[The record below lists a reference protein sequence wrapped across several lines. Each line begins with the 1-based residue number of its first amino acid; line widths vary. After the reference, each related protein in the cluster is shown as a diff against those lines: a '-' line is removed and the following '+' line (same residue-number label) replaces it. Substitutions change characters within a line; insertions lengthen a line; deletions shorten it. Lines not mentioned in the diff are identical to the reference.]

1 MVKESGHV
9 YTRWKIEKYLN
20 EEDYKNNKPYQIDEF
35 DKNLLLD
42 EGIHELLLLLIGDGS
57 ATPYNNA
64 NAQLGVGNSSVATAS
79 TQTDLQGASTAW
91 VGMDSGYPS
100 VSGNVVTFK
109 ATFDGD
115 TANFAWEE
123 FSVRNG
129 ATANKNL
136 NRRVISKGTKSAGEV
151 WTLTLEIKIN

>member
-1 MVKESGHV
+1 MVREKGNWL
-9 YTRWKIEKYLN
+9 TRWKIEKYLN

-35 DKNLLLD
+35 EGNLLLD
-42 EGIHELLLLLIGDGS
+42 EGINEIWQLVTGLGGTAYS
-57 ATPYNNA
+57 NA

-109 ATFDGD
+109 ATFDGN
-115 TANFAWEE
+115 TGNFAWEE

-151 WTLTLEIKIN
+151 WTLTLEIELN